1 MVVEAVVGWLVMVT
15 AAIFTLRAA
24 YLALF
29 DP

>member
-1 MVVEAVVGWLVMVT
+1 VLLEALFGWLVMVT